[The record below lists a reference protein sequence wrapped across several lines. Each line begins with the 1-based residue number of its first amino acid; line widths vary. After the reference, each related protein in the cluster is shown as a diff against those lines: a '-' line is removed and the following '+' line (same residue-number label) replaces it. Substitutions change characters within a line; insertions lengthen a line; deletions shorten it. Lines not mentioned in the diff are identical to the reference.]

1 MTSGWADMHKSTII
15 VLLVQINSLLM
26 FLKKSD
32 YYPSFLINYGPL
44 YGKMLNIA
52 QYTYIISQFTKIILI
67 GEHFPVNH
75 QCSMENLKSLKMPKA
90 LGNL

>member
-52 QYTYIISQFTKIILI
+52 
-67 GEHFPVNH
+67 
-75 QCSMENLKSLKMPKA
+75 
-90 LGNL
+90 